1 MCFVQSFLGFID
13 FMLYKL
19 TKKETYTWFYIFHW
33 LIFFSF
39 STCFLYI
46 KKFYLIETFYVGKI
60 KTFPHREGLLLALY
74 LAVEEN
80 GNVGCTLYHFI
91 LGPSRLMTC
100 PLCHF
105 SRHINKSL
113 WLSFFRTSKSSYL
126 FGFFKS
132 TSVCQVPGSEP
143 ETSTKVYITK
153 PFEYDDS
160 ISLSRT
166 YARGFVCFF

>member
-1 MCFVQSFLGFID
+1 MCFVQSFLSFID

-19 TKKETYTWFYIFHW
+19 TKKETYTRFYIFHW
-33 LIFFSF
+33 LIFFLF

-74 LAVEEN
+74 LAVEAN
-80 GNVGCTLYHFI
+80 GIIGCTLYHFI

-105 SRHINKSL
+105 SRHGNKSL
-113 WLSFFRTSKSSYL
+113 WFYHFSEHPRVLIYL
-126 FGFFKS
+126 
-132 TSVCQVPGSEP
+132 
-143 ETSTKVYITK
+143 
-153 PFEYDDS
+153 D
-160 ISLSRT
+160 SLSPHPF
-166 YARGFVCFF
+166 ARRQEVNLKHQPRCT